1 MVNNIRMLFAHKS
14 LAAMLADKNQ
24 GPSSTKKYGVH
35 LNEQKKLLEVEDHFD
50 ATGDVSP
57 NPPIAEEL
65 LGYTPF
71 AMCQSVEGDF
81 MVNQMAYN
89 QFMPGY
95 TIVCYGKRRS
105 GKTVF
110 VRNLCQRQ
118 RQHYKD
124 VIVFTK
130 TKSSC
135 EYHKFL
141 PNAVIIEGLDEDLLF
156 DILADQK
163 EKNRKSSLGEEMG
176 NYKVLVILDDCMS
189 ENLRYKHSLDDVFFE
204 GRHSD
209 VSIIVCLQDIKGVL
223 PGVAN
228 NIDMAVV
235 FKLEDKRTFDTI
247 RERFC
252 AFLGKDQLWQLLNSD
267 TFNQKHHFYCFD
279 RAHIYN
285 SIDHRVSYG
294 CVDMDKEEDF
304 VMGDRALWEED
315 MEQLKDLGFKDLVT
329 KEDWGIVQ

>member
-1 MVNNIRMLFAHKS
+1 MSTFVHKS
-14 LAAMLADKNQ
+14 LASILGEKNS
-24 GPSSTKKYGVH
+24 GSNEKKYGVQ
-35 LNEQKKLLEVEDHFD
+35 LDEQKKLLEVEDFFD
-50 ATGDVSP
+50 ATEAVKP

-65 LGYTPF
+65 KAYTPF
-71 AMCQSVEGDF
+71 KICQSVDGDF
-81 MVNQMAYN
+81 VVNQMAYN
-89 QFMPGY
+89 QFLPGY
-95 TIVCYGKRRS
+95 TTVCYGKRRS

-110 VRNLCQRQ
+110 IRNICQRI
-118 RQHYKD
+118 RHLYRD

-141 PNAVIIEGLDEDLLF
+141 PNAVIIEGLDEELLF

-163 EKNRKSSLGEEMG
+163 EKNRLSSLGEDMG
-176 NYKVLVILDDCMS
+176 NYKVLIILDDCMS
-189 ENLRYKHSLDDVFFE
+189 ENLKYKKSINDVFFE
-204 GRHSD
+204 GRHEG
-209 VSIIVCLQDIKGVL
+209 VTIFVCLQDIKGVF
-223 PGVAN
+223 PDVAN

-235 FKLEDKRTFDTI
+235 FKSEDKRTFDAI

-252 AFLGKDQLWQLLNSD
+252 AFLTKDQLWQLLTSE

-304 VMGDRALWEED
+304 VMGNRELWEED
-315 MEQLKDLGFKDLVT
+315 LEQLEALGFKNLIAQQ
-329 KEDWGIVQ
+329 DWGVE